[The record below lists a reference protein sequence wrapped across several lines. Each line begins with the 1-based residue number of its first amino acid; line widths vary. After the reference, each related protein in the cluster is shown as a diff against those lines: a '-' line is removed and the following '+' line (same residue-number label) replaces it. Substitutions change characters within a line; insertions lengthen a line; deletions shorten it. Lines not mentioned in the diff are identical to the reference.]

1 MSNAKIKSFLPLPP
15 FSDDESKKSIPVKDT
30 VSKYSSRVPQSA
42 ISPVPTPNA
51 AYGRLTPAPE
61 RLTPTGQGRI
71 KIPLVCMASS
81 LKEEASNILDFYV
94 LGVCFSP
101 REAELCAEKAFVLD
115 GNLDKGNHA
124 RNNVDDMPLNIG
136 KCLGFL
142 SKSSAESTPST
153 LDGNKAHESVS
164 SSSSIVSALSCGQSA
179 TCDKG
184 TTVTSV
190 AVKNEVSFNSSVFL
204 GNDDLLVNGGD
215 GSVVEQARF
224 GSRHGEITETGEIQQ
239 KSTAQFSP
247 RTASLS
253 TFASNLVKVNSSR
266 QGRSLQRWLVHSL
279 TGELVRQV
287 AGTIPITRDGRVV
300 LISASRKKEWILP
313 KGGWDTD
320 ETKEECAMRESYE
333 EGGLVGL
340 LGGCLDPIDYM
351 SAKVKKRVLEELGD
365 SDVEVKERDDGEG
378 RMSNCHAGVRPPLPK
393 RFKTELPSLP
403 TDHKV
408 LISSSA
414 KIIVSTD
421 STWSTS
427 SSGFNVMTE
436 MIPDVAS
443 TVSCGPKD
451 CPYIRLFLFPLYV
464 SSVKS
469 EWPEK
474 GRLRK
479 LVHIDE
485 AIRIMNAQNRPYFRM
500 GLEIVRE
507 RGLHLLMNSEQLG
520 VNVMHNL

>member
-1 MSNAKIKSFLPLPP
+1 MSIMKIKSFLSLPP

-42 ISPVPTPNA
+42 ISPAPTPNA

-81 LKEEASNILDFYV
+81 LKEEASNILDFFV

-101 REAELCAEKAFVLD
+101 REAEFCAEKAFVLD

-124 RNNVDDMPLNIG
+124 RNNVGEMPLNIV

-164 SSSSIVSALSCGQSA
+164 SSSSIVSALSN
-179 TCDKG
+179 
-184 TTVTSV
+184 TVTSV
-190 AVKNEVSFNSSVFL
+190 AVKNELSLNSSVIL
-204 GNDDLLVNGGD
+204 ENDDLLGNGWD
-215 GSVVEQARF
+215 VSVAVEQARF
-224 GSRHGEITETGEIQQ
+224 GSRHGEKTETREIEH
-239 KSTAQFSP
+239 KSIAQFSP

-313 KGGWDTD
+313 KGGWDAD
-320 ETKEECAMRESYE
+320 ETKEGCAMRESYE

-340 LGGCLDPIDYM
+340 LGGCFHPIDYM
-351 SAKVKKRVLEELGD
+351 SAKVKKRVLGELGD
-365 SDVEVKERDDGEG
+365 SDVEVKECGDGEG
-378 RMSNCHAGVRPPLPK
+378 RMSNCHAGLCPPLPK

-403 TDHKV
+403 NDHK

-414 KIIVSTD
+414 ERIVSSD
-421 STWSTS
+421 STRSTS
-427 SSGFNVMTE
+427 PSGFNAVTE
-436 MIPDVAS
+436 MTPDVAS
-443 TVSCGPKD
+443 TVSCGPKG

-485 AIRIMNAQNRPYFRM
+485 AIRIMDAQNRPYFRM
-500 GLEIVRE
+500 GLEIVKE
-507 RGLHLLMNSEQLG
+507 RGLHLLMNSEQSD
-520 VNVMHNL
+520 VNVMHN

>member
-1 MSNAKIKSFLPLPP
+1 MSNTKIKSFLSLPP

-42 ISPVPTPNA
+42 ISPVPTPI
-51 AYGRLTPAPE
+51 GRLTPAPE

-124 RNNVDDMPLNIG
+124 RNNVDEMPLNIG
-136 KCLGFL
+136 KYLGLL

-153 LDGNKAHESVS
+153 LDGNKA

-179 TCDKG
+179 TCDEA
-184 TTVTSV
+184 TSVTSV
-190 AVKNEVSFNSSVFL
+190 AVKNELSLNSSVVL
-204 GNDDLLVNGGD
+204 ENDDLVGNGGD
-215 GSVVEQARF
+215 VSVAVEQARF
-224 GSRHGEITETGEIQQ
+224 GSRHGEKTETREIEQ
-239 KSTAQFSP
+239 KSIAQFSP

-253 TFASNLVKVNSSR
+253 TFASNLVKVKSSR
-266 QGRSLQRWLVHSL
+266 QGRSLQRWLLHSP

-313 KGGWDTD
+313 KGGWDAD

-333 EGGLVGL
+333 EGGIVGL
-340 LGGCLDPIDYM
+340 LGGCMDPIDYM
-351 SAKVKKRVLEELGD
+351 SAKVKKRVLEDLGD
-365 SDVEVKERDDGEG
+365 SDVEVKESGDVEG
-378 RMSNCHAGVRPPLPK
+378 RMSNCPPLPK

-403 TDHKV
+403 NDHK

-414 KIIVSTD
+414 KRIVSSD
-421 STWSTS
+421 STRSTS
-427 SSGFNVMTE
+427 SSGFNAVTE
-436 MIPDVAS
+436 MTPAVAS
-443 TVSCGPKD
+443 TVACGTKG

-485 AIRIMNAQNRPYFRM
+485 AIRIMDAQNRPYFRM
-500 GLEIVRE
+500 GLETVKE
-507 RGLHLLMNSEQLG
+507 RGLHLLMKSEQSD
-520 VNVMHNL
+520 VNVMHN

>member
-1 MSNAKIKSFLPLPP
+1 MSNTKIKSFLSLPP

-42 ISPVPTPNA
+42 ISPVPTPI
-51 AYGRLTPAPE
+51 GRLTPAPE

-81 LKEEASNILDFYV
+81 LKEEASNILDFCV

-124 RNNVDDMPLNIG
+124 RNNVDEMPLNIG
-136 KCLGFL
+136 KYLGLL

-153 LDGNKAHESVS
+153 LDGNKA

-179 TCDKG
+179 TCDEA
-184 TTVTSV
+184 TSVTSV
-190 AVKNEVSFNSSVFL
+190 AVKNELSLNSSVVL
-204 GNDDLLVNGGD
+204 ENDDLVGNGGD
-215 GSVVEQARF
+215 VSVAVEQARF
-224 GSRHGEITETGEIQQ
+224 GSRHGEKTETREIEQ
-239 KSTAQFSP
+239 KSIAQFSP

-253 TFASNLVKVNSSR
+253 TFASNLVKVKSSR
-266 QGRSLQRWLVHSL
+266 QGRSLQRWLLHSP

-313 KGGWDTD
+313 KGGWDAD

-333 EGGLVGL
+333 EGGIVGL
-340 LGGCLDPIDYM
+340 LGGCMDPIDYM
-351 SAKVKKRVLEELGD
+351 SAKVKKRVLEDLGD
-365 SDVEVKERDDGEG
+365 SDVEVKESGDVEG
-378 RMSNCHAGVRPPLPK
+378 RMSNCHEGLRPPLPK

-403 TDHKV
+403 NDHK

-414 KIIVSTD
+414 KRIVSSD
-421 STWSTS
+421 STRSTS
-427 SSGFNVMTE
+427 SSGFNAVTE
-436 MIPDVAS
+436 MTPAVTS
-443 TVSCGPKD
+443 TVACDTKG

-485 AIRIMNAQNRPYFRM
+485 AIRIMDAQNRPYFRM
-500 GLEIVRE
+500 GLEIVKE
-507 RGLHLLMNSEQLG
+507 RGLHLLMKSEQSD
-520 VNVMHNL
+520 VNAMHN